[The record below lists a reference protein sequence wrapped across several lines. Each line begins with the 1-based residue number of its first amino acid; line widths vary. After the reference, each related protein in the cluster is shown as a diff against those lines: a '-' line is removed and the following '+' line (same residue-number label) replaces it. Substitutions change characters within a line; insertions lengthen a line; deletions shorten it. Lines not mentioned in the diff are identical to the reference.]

1 MKDPIIK
8 YKRII
13 AVLSGLVVCLV
24 ISNFIVYNKL
34 NIQSEDSLQ
43 VVELDNES
51 AEIDDSLV
59 TSDPVKTTSGTIVL
73 VIDDFGYRNDSVS
86 DGFLKLNV
94 PITCAIIPGHSQS
107 RKFAEKALAKGK
119 EIIIH
124 MPMES
129 SLNIKGEDDYK
140 IKTGMTSEEIE
151 WRINEVLKDMPEAI
165 GMNNHQGSKATTDG
179 KVMSVVASVLKK
191 NNKYFIDS
199 RTSAKTVAEK
209 VMRQIGVPT
218 TRRHIFLDNDDSIEK
233 ISERLDELVKLSRKQ
248 GVAVAIGHARPNT
261 LKVLKD
267 AIPQLISDGYEFE
280 FGSKVVD

>member
-1 MKDPIIK
+1 
-8 YKRII
+8 
-13 AVLSGLVVCLV
+13 
-24 ISNFIVYNKL
+24 
-34 NIQSEDSLQ
+34 
-43 VVELDNES
+43 
-51 AEIDDSLV
+51 
-59 TSDPVKTTSGTIVL
+59 
-73 VIDDFGYRNDSVS
+73 
-86 DGFLKLNV
+86 
-94 PITCAIIPGHSQS
+94 
-107 RKFAEKALAKGK
+107 
-119 EIIIH
+119 
-124 MPMES
+124 
-129 SLNIKGEDDYK
+129 
-140 IKTGMTSEEIE
+140 
-151 WRINEVLKDMPEAI
+151 
-165 GMNNHQGSKATTDG
+165 
-179 KVMSVVASVLKK
+179 MSVVASVLKK